1 MSRSLN
7 KVTLIGN
14 LGNDPEVRST
24 TGGNRVATFSL
35 ATSRSWNDAS
45 GTKQEKTEWH
55 RCVVWNTKSSQLA
68 DIVEKYVKK
77 GDKLYVEG
85 RIEYRQWQD
94 KDGQTRYS
102 TEINVR
108 ELIMLGGGS
117 GGGRSG
123 ADADSEAANGTR
135 ARAGSAAKAKA
146 GGGDDFEDFPGAL
159 ADEDDDLPFCRRVS
173 GKRTGGA
180 PAKERHPF
188 SFSGVS
194 RSVRGQHVQ
203 PLLVQRQ
210 PDREVRSRADRD
222 RSGAGQLR
230 AGQQSRD
237 DVDAAANR
245 DVLGNRERLGATSE
259 DGAEPASARARRAHE
274 DVRLG
279 ERLVLELDRRRL
291 VRLRI
296 DVGDRTIAM
305 TRREGDEGGEDERVP
320 GARGVKRESGHEDPR
335 E

>member
-94 KDGQTRYS
+94 KENQTRYS

-108 ELIMLGGGS
+108 ELVMLGGGRGAS
-117 GGGRSG
+117 GDFDGESGGRSRAPATAG
-123 ADADSEAANGTR
+123 AKSG
-135 ARAGSAAKAKA
+135 GS
-146 GGGDDFEDFPGAL
+146 GGSGGADFEDFPGAL
-159 ADEDDDLPFCRRVS
+159 QETDDDLPF
-173 GKRTGGA
+173 
-180 PAKERHPF
+180 
-188 SFSGVS
+188 
-194 RSVRGQHVQ
+194 
-203 PLLVQRQ
+203 
-210 PDREVRSRADRD
+210 
-222 RSGAGQLR
+222 
-230 AGQQSRD
+230 
-237 DVDAAANR
+237 
-245 DVLGNRERLGATSE
+245 
-259 DGAEPASARARRAHE
+259 
-274 DVRLG
+274 
-279 ERLVLELDRRRL
+279 
-291 VRLRI
+291 
-296 DVGDRTIAM
+296 
-305 TRREGDEGGEDERVP
+305 
-320 GARGVKRESGHEDPR
+320 
-335 E
+335 